1 MIVLAIVEYHIQ
13 ILFFRDSN
21 LVSTTENVAVVIFE
35 AIQGQLPSQVALY
48 EIKVHETDKNIVVYR
63 GEHEWIIHT
72 KNLISK
78 CHTSLNEISF
88 DIKLLV
94 YEWNSLGRD
103 YISSKNTSFPVRFIL
118 FWKCFLYCEINLLSK
133 YKIINC
139 FKTMSVF

>member
-63 GEHEWIIHT
+63 GEHE
-72 KNLISK
+72 
-78 CHTSLNEISF
+78 
-88 DIKLLV
+88 
-94 YEWNSLGRD
+94 
-103 YISSKNTSFPVRFIL
+103 
-118 FWKCFLYCEINLLSK
+118 
-133 YKIINC
+133 
-139 FKTMSVF
+139 